1 MERRFFLLKE
11 WMKDSV
17 WFSDGLLHLNIGLA
31 VFLALVLILRRNPRA
46 VLLAWLAVAAL
57 QTLNEALDLWI
68 GLSRSGRV
76 RWDEMGKDFL
86 ATLFWPTVL
95 LILWKPLARAGR

>member
-1 MERRFFLLKE
+1 VERRFFLLKE